1 MNSLPFNMS
10 NAMRRFKRR
19 LSVPLPLNS
28 LIPTAIM
35 FALYD
40 LFPITRHQIVTIT
53 KGLMSFFHFRSKF
66 PHHSGQLSCHTD
78 ACAYDRWS
86 RLGHGRQLHTPST
99 TQHPFIYFFHINGIF
114 TTTSSPYSLSLPFTL
129 IY

>member
-1 MNSLPFNMS
+1 MS
-10 NAMRRFKRR
+10 FFHFRSKFPHHSGQLSCHTDACAYDRWSR
-19 LSVPLPLNS
+19 LGHGRQLH
-28 LIPTAIM
+28 T
-35 FALYD
+35 
-40 LFPITRHQIVTIT
+40 VTIT

-78 ACAYDRWS
+78 ACAYDQWS